1 MGEKEDERETR
12 VNREGRKRER
22 VYGEIIGGNL
32 KGRRGTN
39 NV

>member
-1 MGEKEDERETR
+1 MEDERETR
-12 VNREGRKRER
+12 VNREGRQRDGAFR
-22 VYGEIIGGNL
+22 EIIGGKP

>member
-1 MGEKEDERETR
+1 MEGGKETR
-12 VNREGRKRER
+12 VNREGRQRDGAL
-22 VYGEIIGGNL
+22 GEIIGGNP